1 MKEKKFMKEKKTF
14 DGIGKEKRNEERKM
28 ERSYKI
34 KLYMRDLVNVTRQE
48 QY

>member
-1 MKEKKFMKEKKTF
+1 MKKLRRMKEKKTF

>member
-14 DGIGKEKRNEERKM
+14 DGIAKRNGM